1 MDCPPP
7 LCHGPPRR
15 VVHATRTRPRAAIFS
30 HVAGIPAHAKE
41 LLQMHNMSIV
51 QHMAKV
57 SKRSKDFL
65 NKLLHRQACL
75 PTSKIFYVLHI
86 APVLCMP
93 IFFTTARCAAIL
105 W

>member
-1 MDCPPP
+1 MDGPPP
-7 LCHGPPRR
+7 LCHSPPRR

-30 HVAGIPAHAKE
+30 HVAGIQAHAKE
-41 LLQMHNMSIV
+41 LLDIHNMSIV

-65 NKLLHRQACL
+65 NKLLHRLACL
-75 PTSKIFYVLHI
+75 PTSKIFYMLHI
-86 APVLCMP
+86 ALVLRMP
-93 IFFTTARCAAIL
+93 ISFPTARCAAIF